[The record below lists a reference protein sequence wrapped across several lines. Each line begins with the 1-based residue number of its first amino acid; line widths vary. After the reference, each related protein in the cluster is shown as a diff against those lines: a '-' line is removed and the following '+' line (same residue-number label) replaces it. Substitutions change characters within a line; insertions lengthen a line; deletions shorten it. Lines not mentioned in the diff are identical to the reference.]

1 MPLLPERR
9 AEAFL
14 ISAVAAL
21 AATSCS
27 GATPIEREIEKSPDK
42 LTVVEFVDYEC
53 HFCQDLHGVLAPL
66 LTEQEGRVRIV
77 LKHVPLPEHPSAK
90 KGAAAAIC
98 AEAQG
103 KPMPMH
109 DALMRGAGRSDDD
122 VLDLAQRVGLDVETF
137 KTCLRSDLPA
147 ARIASDTRDYESLG
161 GDGLPMLFI
170 QREKLVGMQD
180 EATLEKALRK
190 AP

>member
-1 MPLLPERR
+1 
-9 AEAFL
+9 
-14 ISAVAAL
+14 
-21 AATSCS
+21 
-27 GATPIEREIEKSPDK
+27 
-42 LTVVEFVDYEC
+42 
-53 HFCQDLHGVLAPL
+53 
-66 LTEQEGRVRIV
+66 
-77 LKHVPLPEHPSAK
+77 
-90 KGAAAAIC
+90 
-98 AEAQG
+98 
-103 KPMPMH
+103 MPMH